1 MTEFVLDGF
10 SCRAEGSGD
19 VLVML
24 FSGFDE
30 QLFARSAGL
39 FRTAAAFSRSL
50 AK

>member
-30 QLFARSAGL
+30 QLFREVCGL
-39 FRTAAAFSRSL
+39 SL
-50 AK
+50 IHISEPTRPY